1 VHARRGLLQVLTID
15 PLVEQQLVEAIR
27 PGEMGAGLALLPG
40 TVEHL
45 VDSATSKLRTAEDLG
60 HSPVLV
66 CAAPLRAPLSRLMRT
81 SAPRLAVLSY
91 AEIDPTL
98 RIETLGVIAHVD
110 ALVA

>member
-1 VHARRGLLQVLTID
+1 MLTLDPVL
-15 PLVEQQLVEAIR
+15 EQQLVESVR
-27 PGEMGAGLALLPG
+27 PGEMGAGLALPRRHG
-40 TVEHL
+40 RGL
-45 VDSATSKLRTAEDLG
+45 VDSAAARLRAAEDLG

-91 AEIDPTL
+91 AEIDPSL
-98 RIETLGVIAHVD
+98 RIETLGVVAHAN